1 MGKIIRGKKLMLF
14 IKENETY
21 KAIAFA
27 TNHTFSTS
35 ASTINVSH
43 KDLADLAEGQA
54 KWDDQDIDTFSWS
67 ITSEHLYAN
76 EGAGY
81 TAKDIFTLYANGTVL
96 DVKFGLAD
104 ASTTGAPAETG
115 WVPST
120 TNTTGMLSGKAVI
133 TSFDINASVDDNAS
147 FSITLTGKG
156 PIAIA

>member
-1 MGKIIRGKKLMLF
+1 MGIIKGKKLMLF
-14 IKENETY
+14 VKESETY

-81 TAKDIFTLYANGTVL
+81 TAKDIFALYANGTVL

-133 TSFDINASVDDNAS
+133 TSYDINASVDDNAS